1 MEAWREEKAN
11 LVRRYHELNQSA
23 VKGGIVFVGSS
34 LMEMFPIEEWVN
46 ELPDP
51 KPVVYN
57 RGVGGYTTF
66 DYLPILDI
74 CVWELQP
81 RTVFINIGTNDLS
94 DGSQTIPMVME
105 RYDSIL
111 SQIEAHLPDVVIYLM
126 AYYPVN
132 PEAADE
138 GMKKVLE
145 TRSNE
150 RIAQAN
156 EAVKQLAEKHGHRYI
171 DLNQPLKD
179 EQGRLKAEYTLE
191 GMHINDAGY
200 RTVFDQIKKLIQ
212 TSAG

>member
-1 MEAWREEKAN
+1 MEAWRKEKAD
-11 LVRRYHELNQSA
+11 LVRRYHELNQKA
-23 VKGGIVFVGSS
+23 VKGGIVFAGSS

-81 RTVFINIGTNDLS
+81 RKVFINIGTNDLS
-94 DGSQTIPMVME
+94 DSAQTIPMLME
-105 RYDSIL
+105 RYDGIL
-111 SQIEAHLPDVVIYLM
+111 SQIEARLPGVEIYLM

-145 TRSNE
+145 VRSNE
-150 RIAQAN
+150 RITRAN
-156 EAVKQLAEKHGHRYI
+156 REVKRLAEKHGQRYI
-171 DLNQPLKD
+171 DLNQPLTD
-179 EQGRLKAEYTLE
+179 EKGRLKAEYTIE
-191 GMHINDAGY
+191 GMHINPAGY
-200 RTVFDQIKKLIQ
+200 RTVFEQIKKYIQ
-212 TSAG
+212 